1 MHMADVINGVTV
13 AQICEMINL
22 LNPCMDDY
30 VYVYDLA
37 NDFYYISPSAT
48 ERFCLPSSTFNDVV
62 ANHAKFVYE
71 PDLAIL
77 QEDLAELVEGKKDS
91 HNLHY
96 RWLSVNHEPI
106 WINCRGQVIRQD
118 GKPLYMI
125 GCINETGKRQ
135 QADNVSGL
143 LGISHLKSFISKDNF
158 TLPDGYMLR
167 LGLDDFKE
175 INEKLGIEYGD
186 MLLKRTAE
194 CIADCLL
201 PDQRLYRAGSDE
213 FLIADFNG
221 RTVDDATTQYKRI
234 RQSIDHFVED
244 NNYEA
249 VFTISGGILPNAAC
263 RDYGFNGIMKFSEF
277 TMNEA
282 KRDGKNRSCIFDQQK
297 YEKFLRRRRLT
308 QLIRKSITN
317 NFEGFEAYL
326 QPLFCAEDNSLY
338 GAEALMRFKTE
349 EFGMVSPGEFIPVL
363 EESGLIIPVGKWML
377 HESLELCNK
386 IHKIDPHF
394 RISINISYIQVL
406 KSNIIAEI
414 LTAVT
419 EHSIVPSTVIIELT
433 ESGLVAPDARVTK
446 LWSRMKDKGIKL
458 ALDDF
463 GTGYSNF
470 HYLNELKPDII
481 KIDRTFTVK
490 AVQNEYEYN
499 LLSLISNMVH
509 SMNLKV
515 CVEGIETADE
525 LGKMK
530 GLLPDYCQGYLFGR
544 PCPYDE
550 FVEKYLC
557 S

>member
-1 MHMADVINGVTV
+1 MADVTNGVTV
-13 AQICEMINL
+13 EQICEVINL

-30 VYVYDLA
+30 VYVYDLI

-48 ERFCLPSSTFNDVV
+48 ERFCLPASTFNNVV

-71 PDLAIL
+71 PDVAIL
-77 QEDLAELVEGKKDS
+77 QTDLSELVAGKKDF
-91 HNLHY
+91 HDLHY

-118 GKPLYMI
+118 GKPQYMI
-125 GCINETGKRQ
+125 GCINETGRRQ

-143 LGISHLKSFISKDNF
+143 LGISHLKSIISRDDF
-158 TLPDGYMLR
+158 MLPDGYMLR

-175 INEKLGIEYGD
+175 INEKLGVEYGD
-186 MLLKRTAE
+186 MLLRRTAE
-194 CIADCLL
+194 CIESCLL
-201 PDQRLYRAGSDE
+201 PDQSLYRAGSDE
-213 FLIADFNG
+213 FLIVDLTE
-221 RTVDDATTQYKRI
+221 RTIEDAQIQYKLV
-234 RQSIDHFVED
+234 RQSIDKFVED

-249 VFTISGGILPNAAC
+249 VFTISGGILSNADC
-263 RDYGFNGIMKFSEF
+263 RNYGFNGIMKFSEF
-277 TMNEA
+277 AMNQA
-282 KRDGKNRSCIFDQQK
+282 KRDGKNRSYIFNQEN

-326 QPLFCAEDNSLY
+326 QPLFCAQDNSLY
-338 GAEALMRFKTE
+338 GAEALMRFNTE

-363 EESGLIIPVGKWML
+363 EETGLIIPVGKWML
-377 HESLELCNK
+377 NESLELCNQ
-386 IHKIDPHF
+386 IHQIDPSF

-406 KSNIIAEI
+406 KSNIITEI

-419 EHSIVPSTVIIELT
+419 EHSVVPSTVIIELT
-433 ESGLVAPDARVTK
+433 ESGLVTPDARVTK
-446 LWSRMKDKGIKL
+446 LWARMKDKGIKL

-490 AVQNEYEYN
+490 AIQNEYEYN

-515 CVEGIETADE
+515 CVEGIETTDE
-525 LGKMK
+525 LGKLK
-530 GLLPDYCQGYLFGR
+530 ELFPDYCQGYLFGK

-557 S
+557 W

>member
-1 MHMADVINGVTV
+1 MADVISEVTV
-13 AQICEMINL
+13 SQICKMIDL

-30 VYVYDLA
+30 VYVYDLVE
-37 NDFYYISPSAT
+37 DFYYISPSAT
-48 ERFCLPSSTFNDVV
+48 ERFCLPASTFHDVV

-71 PDLAIL
+71 PDLTAL
-77 QEDLAELVEGKKDS
+77 QDDLAELIEGKKDS

-96 RWLSVNHEPI
+96 RWLSINREPI

-143 LGISHLKSFISKDNF
+143 LGISHLKALISSDNF
-158 TLPDGYMLR
+158 TVPDGYMLR

-194 CIADCLL
+194 CISGCLL
-201 PDQRLYRAGSDE
+201 PQQQLYRAGSDE
-213 FLIADFNG
+213 FLIADFSG
-221 RTVDDATTQYKRI
+221 RTVDEATIQYKQI
-234 RQSIDHFVED
+234 RQSIDQFVED

-249 VFTISGGILPNAAC
+249 VFTISGGILPNSSC
-263 RDYGFNGIMKFSEF
+263 KNYGFNGIMKFSEF
-277 TMNEA
+277 SLNEA
-282 KRDGKNRSCIFDQQK
+282 KREGKNHSCIFDQKK

-377 HESLELCNK
+377 NESLELCNR
-386 IHKIDPHF
+386 IHQIDPYF

-433 ESGLVAPDARVTK
+433 ESGLVAPDARITK
-446 LWSRMKDKGIKL
+446 LWSRMKDQGIKL

-509 SMNLKV
+509 SMNLKI
-515 CVEGIETADE
+515 CVEGIETTDE

-530 GLLPDYCQGYLFGR
+530 ELLPDYCQGYLFGK

-557 S
+557 H

>member
-1 MHMADVINGVTV
+1 MADVIKSISVD
-13 AQICEMINL
+13 QLCEVINL

-30 VYVYDLA
+30 VYVYDLV

-48 ERFCLPSSTFNDVV
+48 KRFCLPAATFNDVV
-62 ANHAKFVYE
+62 ASHEKFVYG
-71 PDLAIL
+71 PDFAAL
-77 QEDLAELVEGKKDS
+77 QEDLCQLLEGKKDF

-96 RWLSVNHEPI
+96 RWLSVDNEPI
-106 WINCRGQVIRQD
+106 WINCRGQIIRQD

-125 GCINETGKRQ
+125 GCINETGRRQ

-143 LGISHLKSFISKDNF
+143 LGVSNLKSIISAENF
-158 TLPDGYMLR
+158 VLPDGYMLR

-186 MLLKRTAE
+186 ILLKRAAV
-194 CIADCLL
+194 CITSCLL
-201 PDQRLYRAGSDE
+201 PEQTIYRAGSDE
-213 FLIADFNG
+213 FMIADISG
-221 RTVDDATTQYKRI
+221 RTVADATAQYKHI
-234 RQSIDHFVED
+234 RQAIDQFVEE

-249 VFTISGGILPNAAC
+249 VFTISGGIVKNADC
-263 RDYGFNGIMKFSEF
+263 RESGFSSIMKFSEF
-277 TMNEA
+277 AMNEA
-282 KRDGKNRSCIFDQQK
+282 KRNGKNRSCIFEMEN

-317 NFEGFEAYL
+317 NFAGFEAYL
-326 QPLFCAEDNSLY
+326 QPLFCVEDNSLY

-386 IHKIDPHF
+386 IHQINPHF

-446 LWSRMKDKGIKL
+446 LWSRMKDQGIKL

-515 CVEGIETADE
+515 CVEGIETTDE

-530 GLLPDYCQGYLFGR
+530 ELFPDYCQGYLFGR
-544 PCPYDE
+544 PCPYNE

-557 S
+557 Q